1 MKQILKMAYRNLGRN
16 KRRTAFSALAL
27 GMGLALLILM
37 AAVFEGEMRNAL
49 ETSIRLQSGH
59 LQLRSKDY
67 VESKNSLEW
76 ADLIEKPQA
85 LAEQIAS
92 LSPVESATPRL
103 FVSGVISI
111 RDETIGVQVIG
122 IDPGA
127 SANMIYEQ
135 GLISGEFLAP
145 DDREGILIGKPLAE
159 NLKIMTGDQI
169 NLLVNTS
176 NGDVD
181 EQRFT
186 IRGIYSTNTSSY
198 DRYIVFLPLAKA
210 QTLTKTEDHASIL
223 FVMLKDR
230 EQTAAVA
237 NAIRTENYDLKTW
250 VDMNQLLIDTE
261 EYSNAAMSI
270 LYLIV
275 LGITSTVITNTLV
288 MAVFERTRE
297 IGILSAIGMKGN
309 KIRLLFFMESVL
321 LGVGGTII
329 GIILGIL
336 LVVWFNQSG
345 LFIGD
350 FGISGMTLGDTIYAH
365 LTVEAVI
372 ILTIVTFIVSLAA
385 AIYPAWLAARME
397 PVEALHGA
405 E

>member
-1 MKQILKMAYRNLGRN
+1 MGRN

-27 GMGLALLILM
+27 GMGLSLLILM

-59 LQLRSKDY
+59 LQLRARDY

-76 ADLIEKPQA
+76 ADLIENPEA
-85 LAEQIAS
+85 LATQIAS
-92 LSPVESATPRL
+92 LEPVESATPRL
-103 FVSGVISI
+103 FVSGVISL

-122 IDPGA
+122 IDP
-127 SANMIYEQ
+127 SSPANKIYEQ
-135 GLISGEFLAP
+135 GLISGDFLAP

-159 NLKIMTGDQI
+159 NLKLMAGDQI

-181 EQRFT
+181 EQLFT

-210 QTLTKTEDHASIL
+210 QTLTKTENHASIL

-230 EQTAAVA
+230 GQTDAVA
-237 NAIRTENYDLKTW
+237 NAIRTENYNLKTW
-250 VDMNQLLIDTE
+250 VEMNQLLIETE
-261 EYSNAAMSI
+261 KFSNAAMSI

-297 IGILSAIGMKGN
+297 IGILAAVGMKGN
-309 KIRLLFFMESVL
+309 KIRLLFFMESIL

-336 LVVWFNQSG
+336 LVIWFNQSG
-345 LFIGD
+345 FFVGD
-350 FGISGMTLGDTIYAH
+350 FGISGVTFGDTIYAH

>member
-1 MKQILKMAYRNLGRN
+1 MTQILKMAFRNLGRN

-59 LQLRSKDY
+59 IQLQTKDY
-67 VESKNSLEW
+67 MESKNSLKW
-76 ADLIEKPQA
+76 ADLIENPEV
-85 LAEQIAS
+85 LAAQISS
-92 LSPVESATPRL
+92 LAPVESATPRL
-103 FVSGVISI
+103 FISGIISLGK
-111 RDETIGVQVIG
+111 ETVGVRVIG

-127 SANMIYEQ
+127 PANRIYEQ
-135 GLISGEFLAP
+135 GLISGEFLNP

-159 NLKIMTGDQI
+159 SLGLMPGDQI

-181 EQRFT
+181 EQLFT
-186 IRGIYSTNTSSY
+186 IRGIYSTNTTSY
-198 DRYIVFLPLAKA
+198 DRSIVFLPLAKA
-210 QTLTKTEDHASIL
+210 QTLTQTEGHASII
-223 FVMLKDR
+223 FVMLKDKT
-230 EQTAAVA
+230 QTDAVV
-237 NAIRTENYDLKTW
+237 NAIRSENYELKTW
-250 VDMNQLLIDTE
+250 VDMNALLIDTE
-261 EYSNAAMSI
+261 NYANAAMSI

-309 KIRLLFFMESVL
+309 KIRLLFFTESVL
-321 LGVGGTII
+321 LGVGGAII

-336 LVVWFNQSG
+336 LVIWFNQSG

-350 FGISGMTLGDTIYAH
+350 FGISGVTFGDTIYAH
-365 LTVEAVI
+365 LTVGAI
-372 ILTIVTFIVSLAA
+372 INLAIVTFFVSLAA
-385 AIYPAWLAARME
+385 AIYPAWLAARLE

>member
-1 MKQILKMAYRNLGRN
+1 MIQILKMAYRNLGRN
-16 KRRTAFSALAL
+16 KRRSAFSALAL

-59 LQLRSKDY
+59 LQLQSKDY
-67 VESKNSLEW
+67 LESKNSLKW
-76 ADLIEKPQA
+76 ADLIEKPET
-85 LAEQIAS
+85 LAAQIAS
-92 LSPVESATPRL
+92 LTPVESATPRL
-103 FVSGVISI
+103 FVSGMISL
-111 RDETIGVQVIG
+111 REETIGVRVIG
-122 IDPGA
+122 IDPNA
-127 SANMIYEQ
+127 SANKLYEQ
-135 GLISGEFLAP
+135 GLVSGEFLTP

-159 NLKIMTGDQI
+159 NLKLKAGDQI

-181 EQRFT
+181 EQLFT
-186 IRGIYSTNTSSY
+186 IRGIYSTNTTGY
-198 DRYIVFLPLAKA
+198 DRYVVFLPLAKA
-210 QTLTKTEDHASIL
+210 QTLTQTEDHASII
-223 FVMLKDR
+223 FIMLKDR
-230 EQTAAVA
+230 DQTDAVA

-250 VDMNQLLIDTE
+250 VDMNELLIQTE
-261 EYSNAAMSI
+261 KFSNAAMTI

-297 IGILSAIGMKGN
+297 IGILAAIGMKGN
-309 KIRLLFFMESVL
+309 KIRLLFFAESVL
-321 LGVGGTII
+321 LAVGGVIV

-336 LVVWFNQSG
+336 LVVWFNQG
-345 LFIGD
+345 GFYIGD
-350 FGISGMTLGDTIYAH
+350 FGISGVTFGDTIYAH
-365 LTVEAVI
+365 LTIQNI
-372 ILTIVTFIVSLAA
+372 INLTIVTFIISLMA

-397 PVEALHGA
+397 PVEALRGA